1 MPYLVLCIKFHELT
15 ERIYCPDETGHFSS
29 FPNILTLPL
38 SWDAVGLWDRLPHEP
53 RKPIQA
59 KGPGGQVA
67 GL

>member
-1 MPYLVLCIKFHELT
+1 MKQDT
-15 ERIYCPDETGHFSS
+15 FSS

-59 KGPGGQVA
+59 KGLGGQVA
-67 GL
+67 

>member
-1 MPYLVLCIKFHELT
+1 MNSQKEFIVLIKQDT
-15 ERIYCPDETGHFSS
+15 FSS

-67 GL
+67 